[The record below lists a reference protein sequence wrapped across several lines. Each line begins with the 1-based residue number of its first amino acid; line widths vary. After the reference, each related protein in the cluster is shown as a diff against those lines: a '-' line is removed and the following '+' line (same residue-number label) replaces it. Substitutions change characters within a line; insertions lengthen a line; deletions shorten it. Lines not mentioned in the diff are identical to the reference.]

1 VRSIPLAGKRLII
14 VAAVQNVLHFR
25 IHDGDGNMAVD
36 TDETTLT
43 KEAGRIGELWKQL
56 ESLWPPHRLSEN
68 ERVRISDAV
77 ISIVGYTVE
86 QRLMAPEHKLAR
98 IVATTVLL
106 FILASAA
113 LRFCL
118 TG

>member
-1 VRSIPLAGKRLII
+1 M
-14 VAAVQNVLHFR
+14 AAVQNVLRFR

-43 KEAGRIGELWKQL
+43 KEAGRIGELSKQL
-56 ESLWPPHRLSEN
+56 ERLRPPHRLSEN
-68 ERVRISDAV
+68 ERIRVSDEV
-77 ISIVGYTVE
+77 TSIVGYTVE

-98 IVATTVLL
+98 IVAMTVLL

-113 LRFCL
+113 LRFCM